1 MLIFFNPCTIFRPRG
16 RYDSIHFG
24 NGTHTQHNND
34 VMAWKRFPH
43 YRQFVR
49 GIHRPSVDS
58 PPATSGF
65 PTHGQTNLWCFV
77 CRWTNSGVLSRH
89 DAQACEA
96 IVMPFN
102 SMLLGLRNLNSEDQ
116 LHQWFCCN
124 SNSIE
129 VPFLFQ
135 ANSNKVI
142 ATKCFI
148 RQLCF
153 PSNRPFVS
161 AGFHPQRASYEGRFF
176 LVWPICR
183 TESQFSSDLRRRDAQ
198 VTLLTET
205 KKKHVILTK
214 SSSLATLNSAKMK
227 TFSAT
232 SDGNFNEM
240 TFPFQCYNE
249 IWFSFQVHG
258 CVRDNL

>member
-1 MLIFFNPCTIFRPRG
+1 MIDQFHKKYYIHSEQRLQVILYFEKKRKKMIQLFLNVDIFQPLYHISAPWQIWLHT
-16 RYDSIHFG
+16 FG

-102 SMLLGLRNLNSEDQ
+102 FMLLGLRNLNSEDQ

-135 ANSNKVI
+135 ANSNKFRLTGPLWVPD
-142 ATKCFI
+142 FI
-148 RQLCF
+148 PQGPVMRVVSFLCDQ
-153 PSNRPFVS
+153 S
-161 AGFHPQRASYEGRFF
+161 AEQRVNF
-176 LVWPICR
+176 LVIW
-183 TESQFSSDLRRRDAQ
+183 DA
-198 VTLLTET
+198 VTLKWRHSLKQKKSHFDEILVAGYTE
-205 KKKHVILTK
+205 
-214 SSSLATLNSAKMK
+214 
-227 TFSAT
+227 
-232 SDGNFNEM
+232 
-240 TFPFQCYNE
+240 QC
-249 IWFSFQVHG
+249 
-258 CVRDNL
+258 